1 MPSLHSPAPKRY
13 LAPALLALAWNAA
26 LVAAIAAV
34 IAWPSEDPG
43 AHATSMAPVELLRAS
58 EAPTLPE
65 EQEDPP
71 TDEEALTYV
80 PTLETQDDTA
90 PEAPTAV
97 AAVDQRVDEETVARR
112 STGEFADSEPVSER
126 VARPA
131 PASQGDSE
139 AVAAAEL
146 GAPALTRRPQAAT
159 AREQPDGP
167 ELRQPESSFE
177 SPVDAVAVPARPM
190 GLSDG
195 REQAPASPS
204 LDLRAFGADAV
215 AAQQFVASTTVRPP
229 ESVAVE
235 DGDRTMLNTQRVAYW
250 SFFERLRRALQ
261 NVWDPNRAWR
271 ASDPGFDRL
280 ERQEYV
286 TIIDIA
292 LRTDGMM
299 EQLEVYRSSGSEVLD
314 REAIRALDAIVPVR
328 NVPEGLV
335 SADGRAYIRYYFSFD
350 ARGGG
355 SSLRWL
361 RRD

>member
-1 MPSLHSPAPKRY
+1 MPRVSSPATRRY
-13 LAPALLALAWNAA
+13 IAPLLLALAWNAL
-26 LVAAIAAV
+26 LVGAIAALTLWSNDAV
-34 IAWPSEDPG
+34 PDAL
-43 AHATSMAPVELLRAS
+43 TMNAPVELLRAS
-58 EAPTLPE
+58 EAPPLPPEPDEPAE
-65 EQEDPP
+65 ED
-71 TDEEALTYV
+71 ASLAYV
-80 PTLETQDDTA
+80 PTLESVDARRPDDA
-90 PEAPTAV
+90 SAV
-97 AAVDQRVDEETVARR
+97 AAVDQQVERETAARR
-112 STGEFADSEPVSER
+112 ATGDVASPTAER
-126 VARPA
+126 RPEASPA
-131 PASQGDSE
+131 PPR
-139 AVAAAEL
+139 L
-146 GAPALTRRPQAAT
+146 GEPLDVPQAALGT
-159 AREQPDGP
+159 PSEARALPRATWREAEGGT
-167 ELRQPESSFE
+167 ELR
-177 SPVDAVAVPARPM
+177 
-190 GLSDG
+190 
-195 REQAPASPS
+195 REAPAAAPPGNGDTLPRRMPGVPLGTLDAPPSPS
-204 LDLRAFGADAV
+204 LDLRAFGTDAL

-229 ESVAVE
+229 DSVSVE

-271 ASDPGFDRL
+271 ASDPTFDRL